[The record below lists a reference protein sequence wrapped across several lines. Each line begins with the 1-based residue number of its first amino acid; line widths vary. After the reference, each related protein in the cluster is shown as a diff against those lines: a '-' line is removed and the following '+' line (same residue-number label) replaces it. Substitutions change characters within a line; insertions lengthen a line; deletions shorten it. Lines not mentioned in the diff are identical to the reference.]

1 LSFPHVLSVQAKTFA
16 MAHESKDKGKEKQEQ
31 QQERRK
37 WWGTGFA
44 AAFGQ
49 DAGSA
54 YLASTNIDDMKPLG
68 DR

>member
-1 LSFPHVLSVQAKTFA
+1 
-16 MAHESKDKGKEKQEQ
+16 MAHNQKDKDKDNL
-31 QQERRK
+31 QQERK
-37 WWGTGFA
+37 KAWWGSSFA

-54 YLASTNIDDMKPLG
+54 YLASTNIDDLKPIG